1 MDVAKEFSR
10 RLREAMARR
19 GMTQTELAR
28 RLDVRDATVSD
39 WFNRGTMPSG
49 SVMVR
54 LPHVLDMDGHWL
66 LTGERPADG
75 GGARRPLGEAERERL
90 TALLEEALR
99 LLRGDPP
106 RGDGDGGGPYL
117 RLREADAGERAAL
130 GVLRTHPAEE
140 LPRALRR
147 APG

>member
-1 MDVAKEFSR
+1 MDAAKEFSR

-54 LPHVLDMDGHWL
+54 LPHVLDVDGHWL
-66 LTGERPADG
+66 LTGERASAG
-75 GGARRPLGEAERERL
+75 GGARRPLGEPERERL

-106 RGDGDGGGPYL
+106 RGDEGGPYL
-117 RLREADAGERAAL
+117 RLREADAGEKAAL
-130 GVLRTHPAEE
+130 GALRGHAREE
-140 LPRALRR
+140 EANRALRH